1 MTTED
6 TRGREWRRKQARKHK
21 RGNLSAMRAIF
32 PTVMPISRTWESG
45 MIHPFTRQGNSWMG
59 EMRKDFK
66 ANKVMPQDPM
76 EDEV

>member
-1 MTTED
+1 MDEG
-6 TRGREWRRKQARKHK
+6 RGREYRRIKARLHK
-21 RGNLSAMRAIF
+21 SRNLTAMKAIF
-32 PTVMPISRTWESG
+32 PTVMPLSRMWDNG
-45 MIHPFTRQGNSWMG
+45 MVNPLTRQGNSWMG